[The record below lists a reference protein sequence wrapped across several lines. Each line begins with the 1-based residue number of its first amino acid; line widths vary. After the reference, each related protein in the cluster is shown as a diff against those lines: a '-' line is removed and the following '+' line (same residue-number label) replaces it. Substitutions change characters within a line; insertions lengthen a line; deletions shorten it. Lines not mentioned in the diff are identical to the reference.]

1 MVALRAWLGTH
12 ERGDTF
18 FHGRSSRVV
27 LLFEKLLELIL
38 STTKLCLT
46 HERGDILFHG
56 RSSRVVLLFEKL
68 PELILGITKL
78 CLTLLPL
85 LLLLLFLH
93 ELRLST
99 NECGNLIFLGRCSR
113 VVFIFEALLELILG
127 TTKLCLTLLLL
138 LIILLNAL
146 RSRTPG

>member
-12 ERGDTF
+12 ERGDVF
-18 FHGRSSRVV
+18 FHGRSSLVV
-27 LLFEKLLELIL
+27 PLLEALLELIL

-56 RSSRVVLLFEKL
+56 RSSRV
-68 PELILGITKL
+68 I
-78 CLTLLPL
+78 
-85 LLLLLFLH
+85 
-93 ELRLST
+93 
-99 NECGNLIFLGRCSR
+99 
-113 VVFIFEALLELILG
+113 FIFEALPELILG
-127 TTKLCLTLLLL
+127 TTKLCLTLLLLL